1 MRSGEA
7 GEGSELAE
15 FGARW
20 PPPYAQAQGYGW
32 TRSATPQHPPAHHL
46 ARHSRSQQVI
56 FIYFIIVIYLYRIY
70 TKQSSRVTNFS
81 LCSSRRAN

>member
-1 MRSGEA
+1 MYFFVADSIVTPGMRSGEA

-20 PPPYAQAQGYGW
+20 PPPYNQGYGW

-46 ARHSRSQQVI
+46 ARHSRSHQV
-56 FIYFIIVIYLYRIY
+56 
-70 TKQSSRVTNFS
+70 
-81 LCSSRRAN
+81 